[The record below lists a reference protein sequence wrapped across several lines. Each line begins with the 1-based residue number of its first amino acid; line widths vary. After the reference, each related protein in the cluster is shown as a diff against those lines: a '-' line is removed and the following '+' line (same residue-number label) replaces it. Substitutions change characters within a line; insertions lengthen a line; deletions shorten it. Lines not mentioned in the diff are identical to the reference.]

1 VTFTIAVTGGIN
13 DPIAPPITY
22 QWYKDGVTIADAT
35 GTTSI
40 SGATTNT
47 LSITN
52 AQTVNAGSYFCE
64 VIQSVSIVRSHA
76 AVLTVREPVTSVI
89 LDLQSDAFV
98 NLGDSVTFSTTVVGS
113 APLTYEW
120 SKNGVILPGVTTS
133 SYTINAV
140 TLDDVGTYKVRV
152 RNVLSPLGFESAG
165 VALNVVTPIT
175 SVVITRTPSTEFVA
189 AGEEVVFTATANGS
203 SPTYQWRRNNVNIPN
218 AFGRTYTI
226 DSVSNDDG
234 GQYEVYVTN
243 ALTPTPVISSI
254 NYLNVVDSIT
264 NIQLQKS
271 YTTLGVLPNTSVTF
285 TVTADGENIT
295 YQWYK
300 NDAAISGQTSNSLT
314 LNAGPNPTNNTPDVY
329 SVKLFNAV
337 TPSGISGGAI
347 PLHVATPVTDVI
359 VTRDPSTVNVV
370 AGSGPV
376 VFTATPDGTGPY
388 TYQWRKNF
396 QLISDAVS
404 ATYTISD
411 PAVGDTG
418 NYDCIITNPLRAND
432 DGITGDSVSLTIV
445 P

>member
-1 VTFTIAVTGGIN
+1 VAAVNTTDAKLPPVSSYGAGYFLLPELLPSPTTSQILSGRVKLQPTPVVISPQPVDQTINPSANVTFTIAVTGGIN

-175 SVVITRTPSTEFVA
+175 SVVTSGVVTTSIFRTLLAALTRLIV
-189 AGEEVVFTATANGS
+189 
-203 SPTYQWRRNNVNIPN
+203 SPTMMV
-218 AFGRTYTI
+218 
-226 DSVSNDDG
+226 VSMKFMSPMN
-234 GQYEVYVTN
+234 
-243 ALTPTPVISSI
+243 
-254 NYLNVVDSIT
+254 
-264 NIQLQKS
+264 
-271 YTTLGVLPNTSVTF
+271 
-285 TVTADGENIT
+285 
-295 YQWYK
+295 
-300 NDAAISGQTSNSLT
+300 
-314 LNAGPNPTNNTPDVY
+314 
-329 SVKLFNAV
+329 
-337 TPSGISGGAI
+337 
-347 PLHVATPVTDVI
+347 
-359 VTRDPSTVNVV
+359 
-370 AGSGPV
+370 
-376 VFTATPDGTGPY
+376 
-388 TYQWRKNF
+388 
-396 QLISDAVS
+396 
-404 ATYTISD
+404 
-411 PAVGDTG
+411 
-418 NYDCIITNPLRAND
+418 
-432 DGITGDSVSLTIV
+432 
-445 P
+445 